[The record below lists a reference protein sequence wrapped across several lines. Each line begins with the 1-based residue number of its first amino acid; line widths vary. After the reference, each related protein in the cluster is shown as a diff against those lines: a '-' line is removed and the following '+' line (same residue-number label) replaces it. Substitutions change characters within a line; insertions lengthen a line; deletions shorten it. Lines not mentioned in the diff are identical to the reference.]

1 MLEYLRIRNFALI
14 EDLKINF
21 GKGFNVLTGET
32 GAGKSIIIGAIGAIL
47 GEKVEQD
54 AVRAGSEKSIIEAFF
69 NIKDNFEAQKILKDS
84 GIDFIEDEPIIIRRE
99 IFSEGRNRNYIN
111 STPVPLSKLKE
122 LGNFL
127 IDIHGQHEHQ
137 VLLKV
142 NTHIQFLDKFGK
154 LDKEREEFENEFKKY
169 LGLKNKLEKLL
180 MNEKEKNR
188 MMEFLK
194 YAIDEIDKAN
204 LKIGEDIELEKE
216 FLILSNQEKIF
227 EAIQKSYEFLYD
239 NDVSASFNIENSINA
254 LAEVEKFDSNIVN
267 IKQKLEEAYY
277 QIEDVIG
284 LIRNYKTGFEFSP
297 ERLNEIIERMEL
309 IKRLKKKYGDT
320 IEEILNY
327 RDKAVEDLNL
337 IEQSEEEIEKTKLEI
352 ENIKVK
358 LGNLALNLSG
368 RRKVV
373 AKLLE
378 EKIENQLQELEMAN
392 TKFKVDINYIEDE
405 QGIIEFEG
413 RKLKVKEDGIDNVEF
428 LISPNLGEELKPLR
442 KIASG
447 GEMSRIMLALKTI
460 LGEVD
465 NIDTLIFDEIDV
477 GIGGKT
483 SDKVGR
489 KLKSLGKFKQVISVT
504 HQAQIARFADKHFV
518 VSKRVSGNRTLT
530 EVREVLGNDKVYEI
544 ARMLAGANI
553 TDTTLKH
560 AKELLESAE

>member
-465 NIDTLIFDEIDV
+465 KIDTLIFDEIDV

-530 EVREVLGNDKVYEI
+530 EVREVLGNDRVYEI

-560 AKELLESAE
+560 AKELLESAA